1 MTAYLAIALIAVGV
15 WGLIRQKNL
24 IKKVIALNILN
35 SALVILFIYRASLTG
50 TTAPILE
57 KPHLVVVDPLPQA
70 LMLTGIVIGVC
81 VTALALALIVR
92 AYRLTGTL
100 NIDLMTHPSRES
112 DE

>member
-1 MTAYLAIALIAVGV
+1 MTAYLAIALVVVGV
-15 WGLIRQKNL
+15 WGLIRQRNL
-24 IKKVIALNILN
+24 IKKIIALNILN

-50 TTAPILE
+50 TTAPILDE
-57 KPHLVVVDPLPQA
+57 SRLGVVDPLPQA

-81 VTALALALIVR
+81 VTALALTLIVR

-100 NIDLMTHPSRES
+100 DIDLMMHPSRES